1 MKKKVID
8 PTNNIKPPSPPGD
21 ESIVSGNPK
30 LCNNNQ
36 TESNINPQSDEC
48 NTEQIKDVPIAVDL
62 PGSDEKNVKDFENDV
77 EKIAEANPA
86 SSETDDNMPVDE
98 VEEEE
103 VDLSDLEE
111 EPFIEDTPSKEE
123 KIDTSGNDIAV
134 QTIDAAEVVNNK
146 KAVDTVKNETINQDE
161 VDLSDLEE
169 ENAMEDNTSSEETSA
184 NTGTMVEDKQ
194 LTPESEED
202 DEDITDNSEYEDDG
216 LFDIPESECDQ
227 KERELSD
234 ADDICIDD
242 DTQDDGVLKKDIDN
256 TEDDDQF
263 EKTVDLSDFDIPSLV
278 QDDVRR
284 TTEMSEPKISKETKS
299 SDEKD
304 QLDRDL
310 DELDKLLE
318 DLDAEKGKEKPI
330 KEYSEESSEEE
341 YYSDKKSKRHDDIAN
356 KKTENRKKKKLWTIL
371 GGATAVVVAFL
382 ALLLYPAKITA
393 TLTAENCYQYDSL
406 TTSDFSVETRSILGV
421 AHKKANF
428 KVEDGRLTQT
438 NNVVKI
444 SCDGKEADVDVTAVG
459 LKKLDAKYSKE
470 SAYES
475 DPIRTSDIKVVAE
488 FADGTTRDVDDVTF
502 ANNDVQY
509 ITSENVVLHSKTYGD
524 ITCKLPYVAVKSV
537 KIQNHDT
544 FYVNEKP
551 EFDAFTFTYADGTE
565 KVIKTTDT
573 KLGESFGKIPAA
585 EGSMFYTFDYHGRTY
600 EISQSI
606 ATRTIKSASA
616 NVSEGY
622 VDEAPNITS
631 INITFDDGSTKT
643 VDVNDEGLSKAPDTT
658 HKLAAGDNEYEF
670 VYNGAAGS
678 FNIRGNRYPATSI
691 VYKPDQTLYAGE
703 PLTDGAI
710 TITYSNG
717 QTENI
722 NSRNV
727 EFTTNVSSLKEG
739 DNSVQFRYEGQVYTM
754 TVKAEHVYIINTT
767 IAGDFKVGD
776 MVGEADLTITYNTG
790 NSVIANTQAIEFTD
804 RVLESGE
811 NTFIYTFNGQQ
822 GTFTIDM
829 Q

>member
-1 MKKKVID
+1 MNEKKNID
-8 PTNNIKPPSPPGD
+8 PTNNIEPPFPPGD
-21 ESIVSGNPK
+21 ESTISGNPK

-36 TESNINPQSDEC
+36 TESNINPQSNEC
-48 NTEQIKDVPIAVDL
+48 NIEQTKDVPIAVDL

-77 EKIAEANPA
+77 EKIAEVNPA
-86 SSETDDNMPVDE
+86 SSETDDDMPVDE

-111 EPFIEDTPSKEE
+111 ETLIEDTPSKEE
-123 KIDTSGNDIAV
+123 INTSENDTDV
-134 QTIDAAEVVNNK
+134 QTIDETETDDNEKTFDTAKDRAADK
-146 KAVDTVKNETINQDE
+146 DE
-161 VDLSDLEE
+161 IDLSDLEE
-169 ENAMEDNTSSEETSA
+169 ENGMEDETSSEKTSA
-184 NTGTMVEDKQ
+184 NVDTMLEKEQQDSEADK
-194 LTPESEED
+194 
-202 DEDITDNSEYEDDG
+202 DITDNSEYEDDG

-227 KERELSD
+227 EEEGFSD
-234 ADDICIDD
+234 KDDICVGDD
-242 DTQDDGVLKKDIDN
+242 MPNDGLSQ
-256 TEDDDQF
+256 EDVTGIENDPRF
-263 EKTVDLSDFDIPSLV
+263 EKTVDLSDFDIQSLV

-284 TTEMSEPKISKETKS
+284 TTEMSEPKTSKETKG

-318 DLDAEKGKEKPI
+318 DLDAEKSKEKPI
-330 KEYSEESSEEE
+330 KEPSKEEH
-341 YYSDKKSKRHDDIAN
+341 YSDKKSRKHDDIAG
-356 KKTENRKKKKLWTIL
+356 KRTRKKKASKKTFCCIL
-371 GGATAVVVAFL
+371 GGGVAAVVVFL
-382 ALLLYPAKITA
+382 TLLLYPVKITA
-393 TLTAENCYQYDSL
+393 TLTAENCYQYDTL
-406 TTSDFSVETRSILGV
+406 TTSDFSVETRSLLGLS
-421 AHKKANF
+421 HKKANF
-428 KVEDGRLTQT
+428 KVIDGRLTQT
-438 NNVVKI
+438 SNVVKI
-444 SCDGKEADVDVTAVG
+444 SCDSKTAEVNVTAVG

-475 DPIRTSDIKVVAE
+475 DPIKTSDIKVVAE

-600 EISQSI
+600 EISQNI

-622 VDEAPNITS
+622 VDEVPDIES

-643 VDVNDEGLSKAPDTT
+643 VDINDEGLTKTPDTT

-670 VYNGAAGS
+670 VYNGASGS

-691 VYKPDQTLYAGE
+691 VYKSNQTLYAGE
-703 PLTDGAI
+703 PLTDGTI

-722 NSRNV
+722 NSRDV
-727 EFTTNVSSLKEG
+727 EFTTNVSSLREG
-739 DNSVQFRYEGQVYTM
+739 ENDIQFRYEGQVYTM
-754 TVKAEHVYIINTT
+754 TVQAEHVYIINTT
-767 IAGDFKVGD
+767 IAGDFKAGDTVG
-776 MVGEADLTITYNTG
+776 VADLTITYNTG
-790 NSVIANTQAIEFTD
+790 NAVIVNTQAINFTD
-804 RVLESGE
+804 KALESGE

-822 GTFTIDM
+822 GMFIVNA

>member
-1 MKKKVID
+1 MNEKKVNE
-8 PTNNIKPPSPPGD
+8 PTNNIEPLSPPGD
-21 ESIVSGNPK
+21 ENVALGSPELNDSRQIELNTGS
-30 LCNNNQ
+30 L
-36 TESNINPQSDEC
+36 SDEC
-48 NTEQIKDVPIAVDL
+48 NIEQTKDAAVTVDS
-62 PGSDEKNVKDFENDV
+62 PDSDEENARNSDID
-77 EKIAEANPA
+77 EEDKAT
-86 SSETDDNMPVDE
+86 ETDASISMNKSEEDE
-98 VEEEE
+98 I
-103 VDLSDLEE
+103 DLSDLEE
-111 EPFIEDTPSKEE
+111 ETLIEDIPSKEE
-123 KIDTSGNDIAV
+123 SNTSEDDTDV
-134 QTIDAAEVVNNK
+134 QTIDEAETGNNEN
-146 KAVDTVKNETINQDE
+146 AFVTVKNDSNVQEE
-161 VDLSDLEE
+161 ADLSDLEE
-169 ENAMEDNTSSEETSA
+169 KKTETVLKENSDGDS
-184 NTGTMVEDKQ
+184 MVENEQ
-194 LTPESEED
+194 LDDETEEESEDIID
-202 DEDITDNSEYEDDG
+202 DSEYQDDG
-216 LFDIPESECDQ
+216 LFDISEPEYDQ
-227 KERELSD
+227 KEEGLSD
-234 ADDICIDD
+234 KDDICVGDD
-242 DTQDDGVLKKDIDN
+242 MPNDGLSQ
-256 TEDDDQF
+256 EDVDGIENDPRF
-263 EKTVDLSDFDIPSLV
+263 EKTVDLSDFDIQSLV

-284 TTEMSEPKISKETKS
+284 TTEMSEPKTSKETKG

-318 DLDAEKGKEKPI
+318 DLDAEKSKEKPI
-330 KEYSEESSEEE
+330 KEPSKEEH
-341 YYSDKKSKRHDDIAN
+341 YSDKKSRKHDDIAG
-356 KKTENRKKKKLWTIL
+356 KRTRKKKASKKTFCCIL
-371 GGATAVVVAFL
+371 GGGVAAVVVFL
-382 ALLLYPAKITA
+382 TLLLYPVKITA

-406 TTSDFSVETRSILGV
+406 TTSDFSVETRSILGI

-475 DPIRTSDIKVVAE
+475 DPIKTSDIKVVAE

-573 KLGESFGKIPAA
+573 KLGESFGKIPAT

-600 EISQSI
+600 EISQNI

-643 VDVNDEGLSKAPDTT
+643 VDIGDEGLTKVPDIT
-658 HKLAAGDNEYEF
+658 HRLSAGDNEYEF
-670 VYNGAAGS
+670 VYNGASGS

-691 VYKPDQTLYAGE
+691 VYKSNQTLYAGE
-703 PLTDGAI
+703 PLTDGTI

-722 NSRNV
+722 NSRDV
-727 EFTTNVSSLKEG
+727 EFTTNVSSLREG
-739 DNSVQFRYEGQVYTM
+739 ENDIQFRYEGQVYTM
-754 TVKAEHVYIINTT
+754 TVQAEHVYIINTT
-767 IAGDFKVGD
+767 IAGDFKAGDTVG
-776 MVGEADLTITYNTG
+776 VADLTITYNTG
-790 NSVIANTQAIEFTD
+790 NAVIVKTQAINFTD
-804 RVLESGE
+804 KALESGE

-822 GTFTIDM
+822 GMFIVNA

>member
-1 MKKKVID
+1 MNEKKVNE
-8 PTNNIKPPSPPGD
+8 PTNNIEPLSPPGD
-21 ESIVSGNPK
+21 ENVALGSPELNDSRQIELNTGS
-30 LCNNNQ
+30 L
-36 TESNINPQSDEC
+36 SDEC
-48 NTEQIKDVPIAVDL
+48 NIEQTKDAAVTVDS
-62 PGSDEKNVKDFENDV
+62 PDSDEENARNSDID
-77 EKIAEANPA
+77 EEDKAT
-86 SSETDDNMPVDE
+86 ETDASISMNKSEEDE
-98 VEEEE
+98 I
-103 VDLSDLEE
+103 DLSDLEE
-111 EPFIEDTPSKEE
+111 ETLIEDTPSKEE
-123 KIDTSGNDIAV
+123 INTSENDTDV
-134 QTIDAAEVVNNK
+134 QTIDETETDDNEKTFDTAKDRAADK
-146 KAVDTVKNETINQDE
+146 DE
-161 VDLSDLEE
+161 IDLSDLEE
-169 ENAMEDNTSSEETSA
+169 ENGMEDETSSEKTSA
-184 NTGTMVEDKQ
+184 NVDAMLEKEQQDSEADK
-194 LTPESEED
+194 
-202 DEDITDNSEYEDDG
+202 DITDNSEYEDDG

-227 KERELSD
+227 EEEGLSD
-234 ADDICIDD
+234 KDDICVGDD
-242 DTQDDGVLKKDIDN
+242 MPNDGLSQ
-256 TEDDDQF
+256 EDVTGIENDPRF
-263 EKTVDLSDFDIPSLV
+263 EKTVDLSDFDIQSLV

-284 TTEMSEPKISKETKS
+284 TTEMSEPKNSRETKG

-318 DLDAEKGKEKPI
+318 DLDAEKSKEKPI
-330 KEYSEESSEEE
+330 KEPSKEEH
-341 YYSDKKSKRHDDIAN
+341 YSDKKSRKHDDIAG
-356 KKTENRKKKKLWTIL
+356 KRTRKKKASKKTFCCIL
-371 GGATAVVVAFL
+371 GGGVAAVVVFL
-382 ALLLYPAKITA
+382 TLLLYPVKITA
-393 TLTAENCYQYDSL
+393 TLTAENCYQYDTL

-475 DPIRTSDIKVVAE
+475 DPIKTSDIKVVAE
-488 FADGTTRDVDDVTF
+488 FADGTTRDVDDITF

-509 ITSENVVLHSKTYGD
+509 IMSENVVLHSKTYGD

-551 EFDAFTFTYADGTE
+551 EFDAFVFTYADGTE

-600 EISQSI
+600 EISQNI

-643 VDVNDEGLSKAPDTT
+643 VDIGDEGLTKVPDIT
-658 HKLAAGDNEYEF
+658 HRLSAGDNEYEF
-670 VYNGAAGS
+670 VYNGASGS

-691 VYKPDQTLYAGE
+691 VYKPNQTLYAGE
-703 PLTDGAI
+703 PLTDGTI

-722 NSRNV
+722 NSRDV
-727 EFTTNVSSLKEG
+727 EFTTNVSSLREG
-739 DNSVQFRYEGQVYTM
+739 ENDIQFRYEGQVYTM
-754 TVKAEHVYIINTT
+754 TVQAEHVYIINTT
-767 IAGDFKVGD
+767 IAGDFKAGDTVG
-776 MVGEADLTITYNTG
+776 VADLTITYNTG
-790 NSVIANTQAIEFTD
+790 NSVIVNTQAIEFTD
-804 RVLESGE
+804 KILESGE
-811 NTFIYTFNGQQ
+811 NTFIYAFNGQQ
-822 GTFTIDM
+822 GTFIVNA

>member
-1 MKKKVID
+1 MNEKKNID
-8 PTNNIKPPSPPGD
+8 PTNNIEPPFPPGD
-21 ESIVSGNPK
+21 ESAISGNPK

-36 TESNINPQSDEC
+36 TESNINPQSNEC
-48 NTEQIKDVPIAVDL
+48 NIEQTKDVPIAVDL

-86 SSETDDNMPVDE
+86 SSETDDDMPVDE

-111 EPFIEDTPSKEE
+111 ETLIEDTPSKEE
-123 KIDTSGNDIAV
+123 INTSENDTDV
-134 QTIDAAEVVNNK
+134 QTIDETETDDNEKTFDTAKDRAADK
-146 KAVDTVKNETINQDE
+146 DE
-161 VDLSDLEE
+161 IDLSDLEE
-169 ENAMEDNTSSEETSA
+169 ENGMEDETSSEKTSA
-184 NTGTMVEDKQ
+184 NVDAMLEKEQQDSEADK
-194 LTPESEED
+194 
-202 DEDITDNSEYEDDG
+202 DITDNSEYEDDG

-227 KERELSD
+227 EEEGFSD
-234 ADDICIDD
+234 KDDICVGDD
-242 DTQDDGVLKKDIDN
+242 MPNDGLSQ
-256 TEDDDQF
+256 EDVTGIENDPRF
-263 EKTVDLSDFDIPSLV
+263 EKTVDLSDFDIQSLV

-318 DLDAEKGKEKPI
+318 DLDAEKSKEKPI
-330 KEYSEESSEEE
+330 KEPSKEEH
-341 YYSDKKSKRHDDIAN
+341 YSDKKSRKHDDIAG
-356 KKTENRKKKKLWTIL
+356 KRTRKKKASKKTFCCIL
-371 GGATAVVVAFL
+371 GGGVAAVVVFL
-382 ALLLYPAKITA
+382 TLLLYPVKITA
-393 TLTAENCYQYDSL
+393 TLTAENCYQYDTL
-406 TTSDFSVETRSILGV
+406 TTSDFSVETRSLLGLS
-421 AHKKANF
+421 HKKANF
-428 KVEDGRLTQT
+428 KVIDGRLTQT
-438 NNVVKI
+438 SNVVKI
-444 SCDGKEADVDVTAVG
+444 SCDSKTAEVNVTAVG

-475 DPIRTSDIKVVAE
+475 DPIKTSDIKVVAE

-509 ITSENVVLHSKTYGD
+509 ITSENVVLHSETYGD

-551 EFDAFTFTYADGTE
+551 EFDAFVFTYADGTE
-565 KVIKTTDT
+565 KIIKTTDT

-622 VDEAPNITS
+622 VDEVPDIES

-643 VDVNDEGLSKAPDTT
+643 VDINDEGLTKTPDTT

-670 VYNGAAGS
+670 VYNGASGS

-691 VYKPDQTLYAGE
+691 VYKSNQTLYAGE
-703 PLTDGAI
+703 PLTDGTI

-722 NSRNV
+722 NSRDV
-727 EFTTNVSSLKEG
+727 EFTTNVSSLREG

-767 IAGDFKVGD
+767 ISGDFKAGD

-790 NSVIANTQAIEFTD
+790 NSVIVNTQAIEFTD
-804 RVLESGE
+804 KILESGE
-811 NTFIYTFNGQQ
+811 NTFIYAFNGQQ
-822 GTFTIDM
+822 GTFIVNA

>member
-1 MKKKVID
+1 MNKKKFID
-8 PTNNIKPPSPPGD
+8 PTNNIEPPSPPGD
-21 ESIVSGNPK
+21 ENVALGNSK
-30 LCNNNQ
+30 LSDSSQ
-36 TESNINPQSDEC
+36 TESNIGAQSDEC
-48 NTEQIKDVPIAVDL
+48 NIEQTKDISIAVDL
-62 PGSDEKNVKDFENDV
+62 PGSDEENVGCSDIDEEDK
-77 EKIAEANPA
+77 AT
-86 SSETDDNMPVDE
+86 ETDDGMSVNE
-98 VEEEE
+98 SEEDD

-111 EPFIEDTPSKEE
+111 ESFIEDAPSKEE
-123 KIDTSGNDIAV
+123 KIDVSENDANV
-134 QTIDAAEVVNNK
+134 QAIDETETDDNEKTFDTAKDRAA
-146 KAVDTVKNETINQDE
+146 DE
-161 VDLSDLEE
+161 GEIDLSDLEE
-169 ENAMEDNTSSEETSA
+169 ENGIEDETSSEKISA
-184 NTGTMVEDKQ
+184 NVDATLEKEQQDSETDED
-194 LTPESEED
+194 T

-216 LFDIPESECDQ
+216 LFDIPEPEYDQ
-227 KERELSD
+227 EEEGLSD
-234 ADDICIDD
+234 KDDICVGDD
-242 DTQDDGVLKKDIDN
+242 MPNDGLSQ
-256 TEDDDQF
+256 EDVTGIENDPRF
-263 EKTVDLSDFDIPSLV
+263 EKTVDLSDFDIQSLV

-284 TTEMSEPKISKETKS
+284 TTEMSEPKTSKETKG

-310 DELDKLLE
+310 DELDKLLD
-318 DLDAEKGKEKPI
+318 DLDAEKSKEKPI
-330 KEYSEESSEEE
+330 KEPSKEEH
-341 YYSDKKSKRHDDIAN
+341 YSDKKSRKHDDIAD
-356 KKTENRKKKKLWTIL
+356 KKTENRKKKKLWTIF
-371 GGATAVVVAFL
+371 GGAIAVVVAFL

-393 TLTAENCYQYDSL
+393 TLTAENCYQYDTL

-444 SCDGKEADVDVTAVG
+444 SCDGKEANVDVTAVG

-509 ITSENVVLHSKTYGD
+509 IMSDNIVLHSETYGD

-622 VDEAPNITS
+622 VDEVPNITS
-631 INITFDDGSTKT
+631 INVTFDDGSTKT
-643 VDVNDEGLSKAPDTT
+643 VDVNNEGLSKAPDTT

-691 VYKPDQTLYAGE
+691 VYKANQTLYAGE
-703 PLTDGAI
+703 PLTDGTI

-722 NSRNV
+722 DSRNV
-727 EFTTNVSSLKEG
+727 EFTTNISSLREG

-790 NSVIANTQAIEFTD
+790 NAVIVNTQAIDFTD
-804 RVLESGE
+804 KALESGE

-822 GTFTIDM
+822 GTFIVNA

>member
-1 MKKKVID
+1 MNEKKNID
-8 PTNNIKPPSPPGD
+8 PTNNIEPPFPPGD
-21 ESIVSGNPK
+21 ESIISGNPK

-48 NTEQIKDVPIAVDL
+48 NIEQTKDVPIAVNL
-62 PGSDEKNVKDFENDV
+62 PGSDKKNVKDFENDV
-77 EKIAEANPA
+77 EKIAETNPA
-86 SSETDDNMPVDE
+86 SSETDDDMSVDE

-111 EPFIEDTPSKEE
+111 ETLIKDTPSKEE
-123 KIDTSGNDIAV
+123 INTSENDTDV
-134 QTIDAAEVVNNK
+134 QTIDETGTDDNEKTFDTTKDRAADK
-146 KAVDTVKNETINQDE
+146 DE
-161 VDLSDLEE
+161 IDLSDLEE
-169 ENAMEDNTSSEETSA
+169 ENGMEDETSSEKTSA

-194 LTPESEED
+194 LTPESKED

-227 KERELSD
+227 KERESSD

-256 TEDDDQF
+256 TEDGDQF

-330 KEYSEESSEEE
+330 KESPEEE
-341 YYSDKKSKRHDDIAN
+341 YYSDKKSKRHDDVAN

-393 TLTAENCYQYDSL
+393 TLTAENCYQYDTL

-444 SCDGKEADVDVTAVG
+444 SCDGKEADIDVTAVG

-475 DPIRTSDIKVVAE
+475 DPIKTSDIKVVAE

-551 EFDAFTFTYADGTE
+551 EIDAFTFTYADGTE

-600 EISQSI
+600 EISQNI

-703 PLTDGAI
+703 PLTDGTI

>member
-1 MKKKVID
+1 MNEKKVNE
-8 PTNNIKPPSPPGD
+8 PTNNIEPLSPPGD
-21 ESIVSGNPK
+21 ENVASGNPE
-30 LCNNNQ
+30 LNDSRQIELN
-36 TESNINPQSDEC
+36 TGSLSDEC
-48 NTEQIKDVPIAVDL
+48 NIEQTKDAAVTVDS
-62 PGSDEKNVKDFENDV
+62 PDSDEENARNSDID
-77 EKIAEANPA
+77 EEDKAT
-86 SSETDDNMPVDE
+86 ETDASISMNKSEEDE
-98 VEEEE
+98 I
-103 VDLSDLEE
+103 DLSDLEE
-111 EPFIEDTPSKEE
+111 ETLIEDIPSKEE
-123 KIDTSGNDIAV
+123 SNTSEDDTDV
-134 QTIDAAEVVNNK
+134 QTIDEAETGNNEN
-146 KAVDTVKNETINQDE
+146 AFVTVKNDSNVQEE
-161 VDLSDLEE
+161 ADLSDLEE
-169 ENAMEDNTSSEETSA
+169 EKTETVLKENSD
-184 NTGTMVEDKQ
+184 GDSMVENEQ
-194 LTPESEED
+194 LDDETEEESEDIID
-202 DEDITDNSEYEDDG
+202 DSKYQDDG
-216 LFDIPESECDQ
+216 LFDISEPEYDQ
-227 KERELSD
+227 EEEGFSD
-234 ADDICIDD
+234 KDDICVGDD
-242 DTQDDGVLKKDIDN
+242 MPNDGLSQ
-256 TEDDDQF
+256 EDVTGIENDPRF
-263 EKTVDLSDFDIPSLV
+263 EKTVDLSDFDIQSLV

-284 TTEMSEPKISKETKS
+284 TTEMSEPKTSKETKG

-318 DLDAEKGKEKPI
+318 DLDAEKSKEKPI
-330 KEYSEESSEEE
+330 KEPSKEEH
-341 YYSDKKSKRHDDIAN
+341 YSDKKSRKHDDIAG
-356 KKTENRKKKKLWTIL
+356 KRTRKKKASKKTFCCIL
-371 GGATAVVVAFL
+371 GGGVAAVVVFL
-382 ALLLYPAKITA
+382 TLLLYPAKITA
-393 TLTAENCYQYDSL
+393 TLTAENCYQYDTL

-421 AHKKANF
+421 AHKKASF
-428 KVEDGRLTQT
+428 KVEDGKLTQT

-444 SCDGKEADVDVTAVG
+444 GCDGKETYIDVTAVG

-509 ITSENVVLHSKTYGD
+509 ITSENVVLHSETYGD

-551 EFDAFTFTYADGTE
+551 EFDAFVFTYADGTE
-565 KVIKTTDT
+565 KIIKTTDT

-600 EISQSI
+600 EISQNI

-622 VDEAPNITS
+622 VDEVPDIES

-643 VDVNDEGLSKAPDTT
+643 VDINDEGLTKTPDTT

-670 VYNGAAGS
+670 VYNGASGS

-691 VYKPDQTLYAGE
+691 VYKSNQTLYAGE
-703 PLTDGAI
+703 PLTDGTI

-722 NSRNV
+722 NSRDV

-739 DNSVQFRYEGQVYTM
+739 ENDIQFRYEGQVYTM
-754 TVKAEHVYIINTT
+754 TVQAEHVYIINTT
-767 IAGDFKVGD
+767 IAGDFKAGDTVG
-776 MVGEADLTITYNTG
+776 VADLTITYNTG
-790 NSVIANTQAIEFTD
+790 NSVIVNTQAIEFTD
-804 RVLESGE
+804 KILESGE
-811 NTFIYTFNGQQ
+811 NTFIYAFNGQQ
-822 GTFTIDM
+822 GTFIVNA

>member
-1 MKKKVID
+1 MDEKKVNET
-8 PTNNIKPPSPPGD
+8 TNNIEPSSPPGD
-21 ESIVSGNPK
+21 ESVASDNPK
-30 LCNNNQ
+30 LSDSNQ
-36 TESNINPQSDEC
+36 AESNIDPQSDEC
-48 NTEQIKDVPIAVDL
+48 NIEQTKDVPIAVDL
-62 PGSDEKNVKDFENDV
+62 PGSDKKNVKDFENDV

-86 SSETDDNMPVDE
+86 SLETDDDMPVDE

-111 EPFIEDTPSKEE
+111 ETLIEDTPSKEE
-123 KIDTSGNDIAV
+123 INTSENDTDV
-134 QTIDAAEVVNNK
+134 QTIDETETDDNEKTFDTAKDRAAEK
-146 KAVDTVKNETINQDE
+146 DE
-161 VDLSDLEE
+161 IDLSDLEE
-169 ENAMEDNTSSEETSA
+169 ENGLEDETSSEKTSA
-184 NTGTMVEDKQ
+184 NVDATLEKEQQD
-194 LTPESEED
+194 SEA

-216 LFDIPESECDQ
+216 LFNIPEPEYDQ
-227 KERELSD
+227 EEEGLSD
-234 ADDICIDD
+234 KDDICVGDD
-242 DTQDDGVLKKDIDN
+242 MPNDGLSQ
-256 TEDDDQF
+256 EDVTGIENDPRF
-263 EKTVDLSDFDIPSLV
+263 EKTVDLSDFDIQSLV

-284 TTEMSEPKISKETKS
+284 TTEMSEPKTSRETKG

-330 KEYSEESSEEE
+330 KESSEEE
-341 YYSDKKSKRHDDIAN
+341 YYSDKKSKRHDDVAN

-600 EISQSI
+600 EISQNI

>member
-1 MKKKVID
+1 M
-8 PTNNIKPPSPPGD
+8 
-21 ESIVSGNPK
+21 
-30 LCNNNQ
+30 
-36 TESNINPQSDEC
+36 
-48 NTEQIKDVPIAVDL
+48 
-62 PGSDEKNVKDFENDV
+62 
-77 EKIAEANPA
+77 
-86 SSETDDNMPVDE
+86 
-98 VEEEE
+98 
-103 VDLSDLEE
+103 
-111 EPFIEDTPSKEE
+111 
-123 KIDTSGNDIAV
+123 
-134 QTIDAAEVVNNK
+134 
-146 KAVDTVKNETINQDE
+146 
-161 VDLSDLEE
+161 
-169 ENAMEDNTSSEETSA
+169 
-184 NTGTMVEDKQ
+184 
-194 LTPESEED
+194 
-202 DEDITDNSEYEDDG
+202 
-216 LFDIPESECDQ
+216 
-227 KERELSD
+227 
-234 ADDICIDD
+234 
-242 DTQDDGVLKKDIDN
+242 
-256 TEDDDQF
+256 
-263 EKTVDLSDFDIPSLV
+263 
-278 QDDVRR
+278 
-284 TTEMSEPKISKETKS
+284 
-299 SDEKD
+299 
-304 QLDRDL
+304 
-310 DELDKLLE
+310 
-318 DLDAEKGKEKPI
+318 
-330 KEYSEESSEEE
+330 
-341 YYSDKKSKRHDDIAN
+341 
-356 KKTENRKKKKLWTIL
+356 

-444 SCDGKEADVDVTAVG
+444 SCDGKEADADVTAVG

-573 KLGESFGKIPAA
+573 KLGKSFGKIPAA

-600 EISQSI
+600 EISQNI

>member
-1 MKKKVID
+1 MNEKKNID
-8 PTNNIKPPSPPGD
+8 PTNNIEPPFPPGD
-21 ESIVSGNPK
+21 ESTISGNPK

-36 TESNINPQSDEC
+36 TESNINPQSNEC
-48 NTEQIKDVPIAVDL
+48 NIEQTKDVPIAVDL

-86 SSETDDNMPVDE
+86 SSETDDDMPVDE

-111 EPFIEDTPSKEE
+111 ETLIEDTPSKEE
-123 KIDTSGNDIAV
+123 INTSENDTDV
-134 QTIDAAEVVNNK
+134 QTIDETETDDNEKTFDTAKDRAADK
-146 KAVDTVKNETINQDE
+146 DE
-161 VDLSDLEE
+161 IDLSDLEE
-169 ENAMEDNTSSEETSA
+169 ENGMEDETSSEKTSA
-184 NTGTMVEDKQ
+184 NVDAMLEKEQQDSEADK
-194 LTPESEED
+194 
-202 DEDITDNSEYEDDG
+202 DITDNSEYEDDG

-227 KERELSD
+227 EEEGFSD
-234 ADDICIDD
+234 KDDICVGDD
-242 DTQDDGVLKKDIDN
+242 MPNDGLSQ
-256 TEDDDQF
+256 EDVTGIENDPRF
-263 EKTVDLSDFDIPSLV
+263 EKTVDLSDFDIQSLV

-330 KEYSEESSEEE
+330 KESSEEE
-341 YYSDKKSKRHDDIAN
+341 YYSDKKSKRHDDVAN

-406 TTSDFSVETRSILGV
+406 TTSDFSVETRSILGI

-475 DPIRTSDIKVVAE
+475 DPIKTSDIKVVAE

-600 EISQSI
+600 EISQNI

-616 NVSEGY
+616 DVSEGY
-622 VDEAPNITS
+622 VDEVPNITS

-658 HKLAAGDNEYEF
+658 HRLAAGDNEYEF

-703 PLTDGAI
+703 PLTDGTI

-722 NSRNV
+722 NSRDV
-727 EFTTNVSSLKEG
+727 EFTTNVSSLREG
-739 DNSVQFRYEGQVYTM
+739 ENDIQFRYEGQVYTM
-754 TVKAEHVYIINTT
+754 TVQAEHVYIINTT
-767 IAGDFKVGD
+767 IAGDFKAGDTVG
-776 MVGEADLTITYNTG
+776 VADLTITYNTG
-790 NSVIANTQAIEFTD
+790 NAVIVNTQAINFTD
-804 RVLESGE
+804 KALESGE

-822 GTFTIDM
+822 GMFIVNA

>member
-1 MKKKVID
+1 MNEKKNID
-8 PTNNIKPPSPPGD
+8 PTNNIEPPFPPGD
-21 ESIVSGNPK
+21 ESTISGNPK

-36 TESNINPQSDEC
+36 TESNINPQSNEC
-48 NTEQIKDVPIAVDL
+48 NIEQTKNVPIAVDL

-86 SSETDDNMPVDE
+86 SSETDDDMPVDE

-111 EPFIEDTPSKEE
+111 ETLIEDKPSKEE
-123 KIDTSGNDIAV
+123 INTSENDTDV
-134 QTIDAAEVVNNK
+134 QTIDETETDDNEKTFDTAKDRAADK
-146 KAVDTVKNETINQDE
+146 DE
-161 VDLSDLEE
+161 IDLSDLEE
-169 ENAMEDNTSSEETSA
+169 ENGMEDETSSEKTSA
-184 NTGTMVEDKQ
+184 NVDATLEKEQQD
-194 LTPESEED
+194 SEA

-216 LFDIPESECDQ
+216 LFNIPEPEYDQ
-227 KERELSD
+227 EEEGLSD
-234 ADDICIDD
+234 KDDICVGDD
-242 DTQDDGVLKKDIDN
+242 MPNDGLSQ
-256 TEDDDQF
+256 EDVTGIENDPRF
-263 EKTVDLSDFDIPSLV
+263 EKTIDLSDFDIQSLV

-284 TTEMSEPKISKETKS
+284 TTEMSEPKTSRETKG

-330 KEYSEESSEEE
+330 KESSEEE
-341 YYSDKKSKRHDDIAN
+341 YYSDKKSKRHDDVAN

-406 TTSDFSVETRSILGV
+406 TTSDFSVETRSILGI

-470 SAYES
+470 SVYES
-475 DPIRTSDIKVVAE
+475 DPIKTSDIKVVAE

-600 EISQSI
+600 EISQNI

-703 PLTDGAI
+703 PLTDGTI

-822 GTFTIDM
+822 GTFIVNA

>member
-1 MKKKVID
+1 MNEKKVNE
-8 PTNNIKPPSPPGD
+8 PTNNIEPLSPPGD
-21 ESIVSGNPK
+21 ENVALGSPELNDSRQIELNTGS
-30 LCNNNQ
+30 L
-36 TESNINPQSDEC
+36 SDEC
-48 NTEQIKDVPIAVDL
+48 NIEQTKDAAVTVDS
-62 PGSDEKNVKDFENDV
+62 PDSDEENARNSDID
-77 EKIAEANPA
+77 EEDKAT
-86 SSETDDNMPVDE
+86 ETDASISMNKSEEDE
-98 VEEEE
+98 I
-103 VDLSDLEE
+103 DLSDLEE
-111 EPFIEDTPSKEE
+111 ETLIEDIPSKEE
-123 KIDTSGNDIAV
+123 SNTSEDDTDV
-134 QTIDAAEVVNNK
+134 QTIDEAETGNNEN
-146 KAVDTVKNETINQDE
+146 AFVTVKNDSNVQEE
-161 VDLSDLEE
+161 ADLSDLEE
-169 ENAMEDNTSSEETSA
+169 KKTETVLKENSDGDS
-184 NTGTMVEDKQ
+184 MVENEQ
-194 LTPESEED
+194 LDDETEEESEDIID
-202 DEDITDNSEYEDDG
+202 DSEYQDDG
-216 LFDIPESECDQ
+216 LFDISEPEYDQ
-227 KERELSD
+227 KEEGLSD
-234 ADDICIDD
+234 KDDICVGDD
-242 DTQDDGVLKKDIDN
+242 MPNDGLSQ
-256 TEDDDQF
+256 EDVDGIENDPRF
-263 EKTVDLSDFDIPSLV
+263 EKTVDLSDFDIQSLV

-284 TTEMSEPKISKETKS
+284 TTEMSEPKTSKETKG

-318 DLDAEKGKEKPI
+318 DLDAEKSKEKPI
-330 KEYSEESSEEE
+330 KEPSKEEH
-341 YYSDKKSKRHDDIAN
+341 YSDKKSRKHDDIAG
-356 KKTENRKKKKLWTIL
+356 KRTRKKKASKKTFCCIL
-371 GGATAVVVAFL
+371 GGGVAAVVVFL
-382 ALLLYPAKITA
+382 TLLLYPVKITA

-406 TTSDFSVETRSILGV
+406 TTSDFSVETRSILGI

-475 DPIRTSDIKVVAE
+475 DPIKTSDIKVVAE

-600 EISQSI
+600 EISQNI

-643 VDVNDEGLSKAPDTT
+643 VDIGDEGLTKVPDIT
-658 HKLAAGDNEYEF
+658 HRLSAGDNEYEF
-670 VYNGAAGS
+670 VYNGASGS

-691 VYKPDQTLYAGE
+691 VYKSNQTLYAGE
-703 PLTDGAI
+703 PLTDGTI

-722 NSRNV
+722 NSRDV
-727 EFTTNVSSLKEG
+727 DFTTNVSSLREG
-739 DNSVQFRYEGQVYTM
+739 ENDIQFRYEGQVYTM
-754 TVKAEHVYIINTT
+754 TVQAEHVYIINTT
-767 IAGDFKVGD
+767 IAGDFKAGDTVG
-776 MVGEADLTITYNTG
+776 VADLTITYNTG
-790 NSVIANTQAIEFTD
+790 NAVIVNTQAINFTD
-804 RVLESGE
+804 KALESGE

-822 GTFTIDM
+822 GMFIVNA

>member
-1 MKKKVID
+1 MDEKKVNET
-8 PTNNIKPPSPPGD
+8 TNNIEPSSPPGD
-21 ESIVSGNPK
+21 ESVASDNPK
-30 LCNNNQ
+30 LSDSNQ
-36 TESNINPQSDEC
+36 AESNIDPQSNEC
-48 NTEQIKDVPIAVDL
+48 NIEQTKDVPIAVDL

-86 SSETDDNMPVDE
+86 SSETDDDMPVDE

-146 KAVDTVKNETINQDE
+146 KVVDTVKNETLNQDE

-184 NTGTMVEDKQ
+184 NVDAMLEKEQQDSEADK
-194 LTPESEED
+194 
-202 DEDITDNSEYEDDG
+202 DITDNSEYEDDG

-227 KERELSD
+227 EEEGFSD
-234 ADDICIDD
+234 KDDICVGDD
-242 DTQDDGVLKKDIDN
+242 MPNDGLSQ
-256 TEDDDQF
+256 EDVTGIENDPRF
-263 EKTVDLSDFDIPSLV
+263 EKTVDLSDFDIQSLV

-284 TTEMSEPKISKETKS
+284 TTEMSELKISKETKS

-330 KEYSEESSEEE
+330 KESSEEE
-341 YYSDKKSKRHDDIAN
+341 YYSDKKSKRHDDVAN

-406 TTSDFSVETRSILGV
+406 TTSDFSVETRSILGI

-475 DPIRTSDIKVVAE
+475 DPIKTSDIKVVAE

-600 EISQSI
+600 EISQNI

-643 VDVNDEGLSKAPDTT
+643 VDVNDEGLSKTPDTT

-703 PLTDGAI
+703 PLTDGTI

-727 EFTTNVSSLKEG
+727 EFTTNVSSLREG

-790 NSVIANTQAIEFTD
+790 NSVIANTQAINFTD
-804 RVLESGE
+804 KALESGE

-822 GTFTIDM
+822 GMFIVNA

>member
-1 MKKKVID
+1 MNEKKNID
-8 PTNNIKPPSPPGD
+8 PTNNIEPPFPPGD
-21 ESIVSGNPK
+21 ESTISGNPK

-48 NTEQIKDVPIAVDL
+48 NIEQTKDVPIAVDL

-86 SSETDDNMPVDE
+86 SSETDDDMPVDE

-123 KIDTSGNDIAV
+123 KIDTSENDIAV
-134 QTIDAAEVVNNK
+134 QTIDAAEAVNNK
-146 KAVDTVKNETINQDE
+146 VVDTVKNETLNQDE

-184 NTGTMVEDKQ
+184 NTGTMVKDKQ
-194 LTPESEED
+194 LTPESKED

-227 KERELSD
+227 KERESSD

-256 TEDDDQF
+256 TEDGDQF

-330 KEYSEESSEEE
+330 KESSEEE
-341 YYSDKKSKRHDDIAN
+341 YYSDKKSKRHDDVAN

-406 TTSDFSVETRSILGV
+406 TTSDFSVETRSILGI

-475 DPIRTSDIKVVAE
+475 DPIKTSDIKVVAE

-600 EISQSI
+600 EISQNI

-643 VDVNDEGLSKAPDTT
+643 VDVNDEGLSKTPDTT

-703 PLTDGAI
+703 PLTDGTI

-811 NTFIYTFNGQQ
+811 NTFIYTFNEQQ

>member
-1 MKKKVID
+1 MNEKKNID
-8 PTNNIKPPSPPGD
+8 PTNNIEPPFPPGD
-21 ESIVSGNPK
+21 ESTISGNPK

-36 TESNINPQSDEC
+36 TESNINPQSNEC
-48 NTEQIKDVPIAVDL
+48 NIEQTKDVPIAVDL

-86 SSETDDNMPVDE
+86 SSETDDDMPVDE

-111 EPFIEDTPSKEE
+111 ETLIEDTPSKEE
-123 KIDTSGNDIAV
+123 INTSENDTDV
-134 QTIDAAEVVNNK
+134 QTIDETETDDNEK
-146 KAVDTVKNETINQDE
+146 TFDTVKDRAADKDE
-161 VDLSDLEE
+161 IDLSDLEE
-169 ENAMEDNTSSEETSA
+169 ENGMEDETSSEKTSA
-184 NTGTMVEDKQ
+184 NVDAMLEKEQQDSEADK
-194 LTPESEED
+194 
-202 DEDITDNSEYEDDG
+202 DITDNSEYEDDG

-227 KERELSD
+227 EEEGFSD
-234 ADDICIDD
+234 KDDICVGDD
-242 DTQDDGVLKKDIDN
+242 MPNDGLSQ
-256 TEDDDQF
+256 EDVTGIENDPRF
-263 EKTVDLSDFDIPSLV
+263 EKTVDLSDFDIQSLV

-330 KEYSEESSEEE
+330 KESSEEE
-341 YYSDKKSKRHDDIAN
+341 YYSDKKSKRHDDVAN

-406 TTSDFSVETRSILGV
+406 TTSDFSVETRSILGI

-475 DPIRTSDIKVVAE
+475 DPIKTSDIKVVAE

-509 ITSENVVLHSKTYGD
+509 ITSENVVLHSETYGN

-622 VDEAPNITS
+622 VDEVPDIES

-643 VDVNDEGLSKAPDTT
+643 VDINDEGLTKTPDTT

-670 VYNGAAGS
+670 VYNGASGS

-703 PLTDGAI
+703 PLTDGTI

-722 NSRNV
+722 NSRDV
-727 EFTTNVSSLKEG
+727 EFTTNVSSLREG
-739 DNSVQFRYEGQVYTM
+739 ENDIQFLYEGQVYTM
-754 TVKAEHVYIINTT
+754 TVQAEHVYIINTT
-767 IAGDFKVGD
+767 IAGDFKAGDTVG
-776 MVGEADLTITYNTG
+776 VADLTITYNTG
-790 NSVIANTQAIEFTD
+790 NSVIVNTQAIEFTD
-804 RVLESGE
+804 KILESGE
-811 NTFIYTFNGQQ
+811 NTFIYSFNGQQ
-822 GTFTIDM
+822 GTFIVNA

>member
-1 MKKKVID
+1 MNEKKNID
-8 PTNNIKPPSPPGD
+8 HTNNIEPSSPPGD
-21 ESIVSGNPK
+21 ESVASDNPK
-30 LCNNNQ
+30 LSDSNQ
-36 TESNINPQSDEC
+36 AESNIDPQSDEC
-48 NTEQIKDVPIAVDL
+48 NIEQTKDVPIAVDL

-86 SSETDDNMPVDE
+86 SSETDNDRPV
-98 VEEEE
+98 
-103 VDLSDLEE
+103 
-111 EPFIEDTPSKEE
+111 
-123 KIDTSGNDIAV
+123 
-134 QTIDAAEVVNNK
+134 
-146 KAVDTVKNETINQDE
+146 TVKNETLNQDE

-184 NTGTMVEDKQ
+184 NTGTMVE
-194 LTPESEED
+194 EED

-216 LFDIPESECDQ
+216 LFDIPESGCDQ
-227 KERELSD
+227 KEKESSD

-242 DTQDDGVLKKDIDN
+242 DTQDDSVLKKDIDN
-256 TEDDDQF
+256 TEDGDQF

-284 TTEMSEPKISKETKS
+284 TTEMSEPEISKETKS

-330 KEYSEESSEEE
+330 KESSEEE
-341 YYSDKKSKRHDDIAN
+341 YYSDKKSKRHDDVAN

-382 ALLLYPAKITA
+382 TLLLYPAKITA

-475 DPIRTSDIKVVAE
+475 DPIKTSDIKVVAE

-524 ITCKLPYVAVKSV
+524 IICKLPYVAVKSV

-585 EGSMFYTFDYHGRTY
+585 EGSMYYTFDYHGRTY

-622 VDEAPNITS
+622 VDEVPNITS

-703 PLTDGAI
+703 PLTDGTI

-822 GTFTIDM
+822 GTFTILT
-829 Q
+829 

>member
-1 MKKKVID
+1 MDEKKVNET
-8 PTNNIKPPSPPGD
+8 TNNIEPSSPPGD
-21 ESIVSGNPK
+21 ESVASDNPK
-30 LCNNNQ
+30 LSDSNQ
-36 TESNINPQSDEC
+36 AESNIDPQSDEC
-48 NTEQIKDVPIAVDL
+48 NIEQTKDAAVTVDS
-62 PGSDEKNVKDFENDV
+62 PDSDEENARNSDID
-77 EKIAEANPA
+77 EEDKAT
-86 SSETDDNMPVDE
+86 ETDDSISMNKSEEDE
-98 VEEEE
+98 I
-103 VDLSDLEE
+103 DLSDLEE
-111 EPFIEDTPSKEE
+111 ETLIKDTPSKEE
-123 KIDTSGNDIAV
+123 INTSENDTDV
-134 QTIDAAEVVNNK
+134 QTIDETGTDDNEKTFDTAKDRAADK
-146 KAVDTVKNETINQDE
+146 DE
-161 VDLSDLEE
+161 IDLSDLEE
-169 ENAMEDNTSSEETSA
+169 ENGMEDETSSEKTSA
-184 NTGTMVEDKQ
+184 NVDAMLEKEQQDSEADK
-194 LTPESEED
+194 
-202 DEDITDNSEYEDDG
+202 DITDNSEYEDDG
-216 LFDIPESECDQ
+216 LFDIPEPEYDQ
-227 KERELSD
+227 EEEGFSD
-234 ADDICIDD
+234 KDDICVGDD
-242 DTQDDGVLKKDIDN
+242 MPNDGLSQ
-256 TEDDDQF
+256 EDVTGIENDPRF
-263 EKTVDLSDFDIPSLV
+263 EKTVDLSDFDIQSLV

-330 KEYSEESSEEE
+330 KESSEEE
-341 YYSDKKSKRHDDIAN
+341 YYSDKKSKRHDDVAN

-406 TTSDFSVETRSILGV
+406 TTSDFSVETRSILGI

-475 DPIRTSDIKVVAE
+475 DPIKTSDIKVVAE

-600 EISQSI
+600 EISQNI

-643 VDVNDEGLSKAPDTT
+643 VDVNDEGLSKTPDTT

-703 PLTDGAI
+703 PLTDGTI

>member
-1 MKKKVID
+1 MDEKKVNET
-8 PTNNIKPPSPPGD
+8 TNNIEPSSPPGD
-21 ESIVSGNPK
+21 ESVASDNPK
-30 LCNNNQ
+30 LSDSNQ
-36 TESNINPQSDEC
+36 AESNIDPQSDEC
-48 NTEQIKDVPIAVDL
+48 NIEQTKDVPIAVDL
-62 PGSDEKNVKDFENDV
+62 PGSDKKNVKDFENDV

-86 SSETDDNMPVDE
+86 SLETDDDMPVDE

-111 EPFIEDTPSKEE
+111 ETLMEDTPSKEE
-123 KIDTSGNDIAV
+123 INTSENDTDV
-134 QTIDAAEVVNNK
+134 QTIDETETDDNEKTFDTAKDRAADK
-146 KAVDTVKNETINQDE
+146 DE
-161 VDLSDLEE
+161 IDLSDLEE
-169 ENAMEDNTSSEETSA
+169 ENGMEDETSSEKTSA
-184 NTGTMVEDKQ
+184 NVDATLEKEQQD
-194 LTPESEED
+194 SEA

-216 LFDIPESECDQ
+216 LFNIPEPEYDQ
-227 KERELSD
+227 EEEGLSD
-234 ADDICIDD
+234 KDDICVGDD
-242 DTQDDGVLKKDIDN
+242 MPNDGLSQ
-256 TEDDDQF
+256 EDVTGIENDPHF
-263 EKTVDLSDFDIPSLV
+263 EKTVDLSDFDIQSLV

-284 TTEMSEPKISKETKS
+284 TTEMSEPKTSRETKG

-330 KEYSEESSEEE
+330 KESSEEE

-475 DPIRTSDIKVVAE
+475 DPIKTSDIKVVAE

-600 EISQSI
+600 EISQNI

-643 VDVNDEGLSKAPDTT
+643 VDVNDEGLSKTPDTT

-703 PLTDGAI
+703 PLTDGTI

>member
-1 MKKKVID
+1 MNEKKNID
-8 PTNNIKPPSPPGD
+8 PTNNIEPPFPPGD
-21 ESIVSGNPK
+21 ESTISGNPK
-30 LCNNNQ
+30 LCNSNQ
-36 TESNINPQSDEC
+36 AESNIDPQSDEC
-48 NTEQIKDVPIAVDL
+48 NIEQTKDAAVTVDS
-62 PGSDEKNVKDFENDV
+62 PDSDEENARNSDID
-77 EKIAEANPA
+77 EEDKAT
-86 SSETDDNMPVDE
+86 ETDDSISMNKSEEDE
-98 VEEEE
+98 I
-103 VDLSDLEE
+103 DLSDLEE
-111 EPFIEDTPSKEE
+111 ETLIKDTPSKEE
-123 KIDTSGNDIAV
+123 INTSENDTDV
-134 QTIDAAEVVNNK
+134 QTIDETGTDDNEKTFDTAKDRAADK
-146 KAVDTVKNETINQDE
+146 DE
-161 VDLSDLEE
+161 IDLSDLEE

-184 NTGTMVEDKQ
+184 NTGTMVKDKQ
-194 LTPESEED
+194 LTPESKED

-216 LFDIPESECDQ
+216 LFNIPEPEYDQ
-227 KERELSD
+227 EEEGLSD
-234 ADDICIDD
+234 KDDICVGGDMPN
-242 DTQDDGVLKKDIDN
+242 DGLSQ
-256 TEDDDQF
+256 EDVTGIENDPRF
-263 EKTVDLSDFDIPSLV
+263 EKTIDLSDFDIQSLV

-284 TTEMSEPKISKETKS
+284 TTEMSEPKISKETKN

-330 KEYSEESSEEE
+330 KESSEEE
-341 YYSDKKSKRHDDIAN
+341 YYSDKKSKRHDDVAN

-406 TTSDFSVETRSILGV
+406 TTSDFSVVTRSILGI

-475 DPIRTSDIKVVAE
+475 DPIKTSDIKVVAE

-524 ITCKLPYVAVKSV
+524 STCKLPYVAVKSV

-600 EISQSI
+600 EISQNI

-643 VDVNDEGLSKAPDTT
+643 VDVNDEGLSKTPDTT

-703 PLTDGAI
+703 PLTDGTI

-822 GTFTIDM
+822 GTFIVNA

>member
-1 MKKKVID
+1 MNEKKVNE
-8 PTNNIKPPSPPGD
+8 PTNNIEPLSPPGD
-21 ESIVSGNPK
+21 ENVASGNPE
-30 LCNNNQ
+30 LNDSRQIELN
-36 TESNINPQSDEC
+36 TGSLSDEC
-48 NTEQIKDVPIAVDL
+48 NIEQTKDAAVTVDS
-62 PGSDEKNVKDFENDV
+62 PDSDEENARNSDID
-77 EKIAEANPA
+77 EEDKAT
-86 SSETDDNMPVDE
+86 ETDASISMNKSEEDE
-98 VEEEE
+98 I
-103 VDLSDLEE
+103 DLSDLEE
-111 EPFIEDTPSKEE
+111 ETLIEDIPSKEE
-123 KIDTSGNDIAV
+123 SNTSEDDTDV
-134 QTIDAAEVVNNK
+134 QTIDEAETGNNEN
-146 KAVDTVKNETINQDE
+146 AFVTVKNDSNVQEE
-161 VDLSDLEE
+161 ADLSDLEE
-169 ENAMEDNTSSEETSA
+169 EKTETVLKENSD
-184 NTGTMVEDKQ
+184 GDSMVENEQ
-194 LTPESEED
+194 LDDETEEESEDIID
-202 DEDITDNSEYEDDG
+202 DSEYQDDG
-216 LFDIPESECDQ
+216 LFDISEPEYDQ
-227 KERELSD
+227 EEEGLSD
-234 ADDICIDD
+234 KDDICVGDD
-242 DTQDDGVLKKDIDN
+242 MPNDGLSQ
-256 TEDDDQF
+256 EDVAGIENDPRF
-263 EKTVDLSDFDIPSLV
+263 EKTVDLSDFDIQSLV

-284 TTEMSEPKISKETKS
+284 TTEMSEPKTSKETKG

-318 DLDAEKGKEKPI
+318 DLDAEKSKEKPI
-330 KEYSEESSEEE
+330 KEPSKEEH
-341 YYSDKKSKRHDDIAN
+341 YSDKKSRKHDDIAG
-356 KKTENRKKKKLWTIL
+356 KRTRKKKASKKTFCCIL
-371 GGATAVVVAFL
+371 GGGVAAVVVFL
-382 ALLLYPAKITA
+382 TLLLYPAKITA
-393 TLTAENCYQYDSL
+393 TLTAENCYQYDTL

-421 AHKKANF
+421 AHKKASF
-428 KVEDGRLTQT
+428 KVEDGKLTQT

-444 SCDGKEADVDVTAVG
+444 GCDGKETYIDVTAVG

-509 ITSENVVLHSKTYGD
+509 ITSENVVLHSETYGD

-551 EFDAFTFTYADGTE
+551 EFDAFVFTYADGTE
-565 KVIKTTDT
+565 KIIKTTDT

-622 VDEAPNITS
+622 VDEVPDIES

-643 VDVNDEGLSKAPDTT
+643 VDINDEGLTKTPDTT

-703 PLTDGAI
+703 PLTDGTI

-822 GTFTIDM
+822 GTFIVNA

>member
-1 MKKKVID
+1 MNEKKVNE
-8 PTNNIKPPSPPGD
+8 PTNNIEPLSPPGD
-21 ESIVSGNPK
+21 ENVALGSPELNDSRQIELNTGS
-30 LCNNNQ
+30 L
-36 TESNINPQSDEC
+36 SDEC
-48 NTEQIKDVPIAVDL
+48 NIEQTKDAAVTVDS
-62 PGSDEKNVKDFENDV
+62 PDSDEENARNSDID
-77 EKIAEANPA
+77 EEDKAT
-86 SSETDDNMPVDE
+86 ETDASISMNKSEEDE
-98 VEEEE
+98 I
-103 VDLSDLEE
+103 DLSDLEE
-111 EPFIEDTPSKEE
+111 ETLIEDTPSKEE
-123 KIDTSGNDIAV
+123 INTSENDTDV
-134 QTIDAAEVVNNK
+134 QTIDETETDDNEKTFDTAKDRAADK
-146 KAVDTVKNETINQDE
+146 DE
-161 VDLSDLEE
+161 IDLSDLEE
-169 ENAMEDNTSSEETSA
+169 ENGMEDETSSEKTSA
-184 NTGTMVEDKQ
+184 NVDAMLEKEQQDSEADK
-194 LTPESEED
+194 
-202 DEDITDNSEYEDDG
+202 DITDNSEYEDDG

-227 KERELSD
+227 EEEGFSD
-234 ADDICIDD
+234 KDDICVGDD
-242 DTQDDGVLKKDIDN
+242 MPNDGLSQ
-256 TEDDDQF
+256 EDVTGIENDPRF
-263 EKTVDLSDFDIPSLV
+263 EKTVDLSDFDIQSLV

-330 KEYSEESSEEE
+330 KESSEEE
-341 YYSDKKSKRHDDIAN
+341 YYSDKKSRKHDDIAG
-356 KKTENRKKKKLWTIL
+356 KRTRKKKASKKTFCCIL
-371 GGATAVVVAFL
+371 GGGVAAVVVFL
-382 ALLLYPAKITA
+382 TLLLYPVKITA

-406 TTSDFSVETRSILGV
+406 TTSDFSVETRSILGI

-475 DPIRTSDIKVVAE
+475 DPIKTSDIKVVAE

-600 EISQSI
+600 EISQNI

-643 VDVNDEGLSKAPDTT
+643 VDIGDEGLTKVPDIT
-658 HKLAAGDNEYEF
+658 HRLSAGDNEYEF
-670 VYNGAAGS
+670 VYNGASGS

-691 VYKPDQTLYAGE
+691 VYKSNQTLYAGE
-703 PLTDGAI
+703 PLTDGTI

-722 NSRNV
+722 NSRDV
-727 EFTTNVSSLKEG
+727 EFTTNVSSLREG
-739 DNSVQFRYEGQVYTM
+739 ENDIQFRYEGQVYTM
-754 TVKAEHVYIINTT
+754 TVQAEHVYIINTT
-767 IAGDFKVGD
+767 IAGDFKAGDTVG
-776 MVGEADLTITYNTG
+776 VADLTITYNTG
-790 NSVIANTQAIEFTD
+790 NAVIVNTQAINFTD
-804 RVLESGE
+804 KALESGE

-822 GTFTIDM
+822 GMFIVNA

>member
-1 MKKKVID
+1 MNEKKNID
-8 PTNNIKPPSPPGD
+8 PTNNIEPPFPPGD
-21 ESIVSGNPK
+21 ESTISGNPK

-36 TESNINPQSDEC
+36 TESNINPQSNEC
-48 NTEQIKDVPIAVDL
+48 NIEQTKDVPIAVDL

-86 SSETDDNMPVDE
+86 SSETDDDMPVDE

-146 KAVDTVKNETINQDE
+146 KVVDTVKNETLNQDE

-184 NTGTMVEDKQ
+184 NVDAMLEKEQQDSEADK
-194 LTPESEED
+194 
-202 DEDITDNSEYEDDG
+202 DITDNSEYEDDG

-227 KERELSD
+227 EEEGFSD
-234 ADDICIDD
+234 KDDICVGDD
-242 DTQDDGVLKKDIDN
+242 MPNDGLSQ
-256 TEDDDQF
+256 EDVTGIENDPRF
-263 EKTVDLSDFDIPSLV
+263 EKTVDLSDFDIQSLV

-330 KEYSEESSEEE
+330 KESSEEE
-341 YYSDKKSKRHDDIAN
+341 YYSDKKSKRHDDVAN

-371 GGATAVVVAFL
+371 GGATAVVIAFL

-393 TLTAENCYQYDSL
+393 TLTAENCYQYDTL
-406 TTSDFSVETRSILGV
+406 TTSDFSVETRSILGA

-444 SCDGKEADVDVTAVG
+444 SCDGKEADIDVTAVG

-475 DPIRTSDIKVVAE
+475 DPIKTSDIKVVAE

-524 ITCKLPYVAVKSV
+524 ISCKLPYVAVKSV

-600 EISQSI
+600 EISQNI

-643 VDVNDEGLSKAPDTT
+643 VDVNDEGLSKTPDTT

-691 VYKPDQTLYAGE
+691 VYKPDQTLYADE
-703 PLTDGAI
+703 PLTDGTI

>member
-1 MKKKVID
+1 
-8 PTNNIKPPSPPGD
+8 
-21 ESIVSGNPK
+21 
-30 LCNNNQ
+30 
-36 TESNINPQSDEC
+36 
-48 NTEQIKDVPIAVDL
+48 
-62 PGSDEKNVKDFENDV
+62 
-77 EKIAEANPA
+77 
-86 SSETDDNMPVDE
+86 
-98 VEEEE
+98 
-103 VDLSDLEE
+103 
-111 EPFIEDTPSKEE
+111 
-123 KIDTSGNDIAV
+123 
-134 QTIDAAEVVNNK
+134 
-146 KAVDTVKNETINQDE
+146 
-161 VDLSDLEE
+161 
-169 ENAMEDNTSSEETSA
+169 MEDNTSSEETSA
-184 NTGTMVEDKQ
+184 NVDAMLEKEQQDSEADK
-194 LTPESEED
+194 
-202 DEDITDNSEYEDDG
+202 DITDNSEYEDDG
-216 LFDIPESECDQ
+216 LFNIPEPEYDQ
-227 KERELSD
+227 EEEGLSD
-234 ADDICIDD
+234 KDDICVGDD
-242 DTQDDGVLKKDIDN
+242 MPNDGLSQ
-256 TEDDDQF
+256 EDVTGIENDPRF
-263 EKTVDLSDFDIPSLV
+263 EKTIDLSDFDIQSLV

-284 TTEMSEPKISKETKS
+284 TTEMSEPKTSRETKG

-330 KEYSEESSEEE
+330 KESSEEE
-341 YYSDKKSKRHDDIAN
+341 YYSDKKSKRHDDVAN

-406 TTSDFSVETRSILGV
+406 TTSDFSVETRSILGI

-475 DPIRTSDIKVVAE
+475 DPIKTSDIKVVAE

-600 EISQSI
+600 EISQNI

-643 VDVNDEGLSKAPDTT
+643 VDVNDEGLSKTPDTT

-678 FNIRGNRYPATSI
+678 FNIRGNRYPATI

-703 PLTDGAI
+703 PLTDGTI

>member
-1 MKKKVID
+1 MDEKKVNET
-8 PTNNIKPPSPPGD
+8 TNNIEPSSLPGD
-21 ESIVSGNPK
+21 ESVASDNPK
-30 LCNNNQ
+30 LSDSNQ
-36 TESNINPQSDEC
+36 AESNIDPQSDEC
-48 NTEQIKDVPIAVDL
+48 NIEQTKDVPIAVDL

-86 SSETDDNMPVDE
+86 SSETDDDMPVDE

-111 EPFIEDTPSKEE
+111 ETLIEDTPSKEE
-123 KIDTSGNDIAV
+123 INTSENDTDV
-134 QTIDAAEVVNNK
+134 QTIDEMETDDNEKTFDTAKDKAADK
-146 KAVDTVKNETINQDE
+146 DE
-161 VDLSDLEE
+161 IDLSDLEE
-169 ENAMEDNTSSEETSA
+169 ENGMEDETSSEKTSA
-184 NTGTMVEDKQ
+184 NTGTMVNDKQ
-194 LTPESEED
+194 LTPESKED

-227 KERELSD
+227 KEEGFSD
-234 ADDICIDD
+234 KDDICVGDD
-242 DTQDDGVLKKDIDN
+242 MPNDGLSQEDVTG
-256 TEDDDQF
+256 TENDPRF
-263 EKTVDLSDFDIPSLV
+263 EKTVDLSDFDIQSLV

-284 TTEMSEPKISKETKS
+284 TTEMSELKISKETKS

-330 KEYSEESSEEE
+330 KESSEEE
-341 YYSDKKSKRHDDIAN
+341 YYSDKKSKRHDDVAN

-393 TLTAENCYQYDSL
+393 TLTAENCYQYDTL

-444 SCDGKEADVDVTAVG
+444 SCDGKEADIDVTAVG

-475 DPIRTSDIKVVAE
+475 DPIKTSDIKVVAE

-600 EISQSI
+600 EISQNI

-703 PLTDGAI
+703 PLTDGTI

>member
-1 MKKKVID
+1 MNEKKNID
-8 PTNNIKPPSPPGD
+8 PTNNIEPPFPPGD
-21 ESIVSGNPK
+21 ESTISGNPK

-36 TESNINPQSDEC
+36 TESNINPQSNEC
-48 NTEQIKDVPIAVDL
+48 NIEQTKDVPIAVDL

-86 SSETDDNMPVDE
+86 SSETDDDMPVDE

-111 EPFIEDTPSKEE
+111 ETLIEDTPSKEE
-123 KIDTSGNDIAV
+123 INTSENDTDV
-134 QTIDAAEVVNNK
+134 QTIDETETDDNEK
-146 KAVDTVKNETINQDE
+146 TFDTVKDRAADKDE
-161 VDLSDLEE
+161 IDLSDLEE
-169 ENAMEDNTSSEETSA
+169 ENGMEDETSSEKTSA
-184 NTGTMVEDKQ
+184 NVDAMLEKEQQDSEADK
-194 LTPESEED
+194 
-202 DEDITDNSEYEDDG
+202 DITDNSEYEDDG

-227 KERELSD
+227 EEEGFSD
-234 ADDICIDD
+234 KDDICVGDD
-242 DTQDDGVLKKDIDN
+242 MPNDGLSQ
-256 TEDDDQF
+256 EDVTGIENDPRF
-263 EKTVDLSDFDIPSLV
+263 EKTVDLSDFDIQSLV

-330 KEYSEESSEEE
+330 KESSEEE
-341 YYSDKKSKRHDDIAN
+341 YYSDKKSKRHDDVAN

-406 TTSDFSVETRSILGV
+406 TTSDFSVETRSILGI

-475 DPIRTSDIKVVAE
+475 DPIKTSDIKVVAE

-585 EGSMFYTFDYHGRTY
+585 EGSMYYTFDYHGRIY
-600 EISQSI
+600 EINQSI

-622 VDEAPNITS
+622 VDEVPNITS

-658 HKLAAGDNEYEF
+658 HRLAAGDNEYEF

-703 PLTDGAI
+703 PLTDGTI

-727 EFTTNVSSLKEG
+727 EFTTNVSSLREG

-767 IAGDFKVGD
+767 ISGDFKAGD

-790 NSVIANTQAIEFTD
+790 NSVIVNTQAIDFTD

-822 GTFTIDM
+822 GTFIVNA

>member
-1 MKKKVID
+1 MDEKKVNET
-8 PTNNIKPPSPPGD
+8 TNNIEPSSPPGD
-21 ESIVSGNPK
+21 ESVASDNPK
-30 LCNNNQ
+30 LSDSNQ
-36 TESNINPQSDEC
+36 AESNIDPQSDEC
-48 NTEQIKDVPIAVDL
+48 NIEQTKDAAVTVDS
-62 PGSDEKNVKDFENDV
+62 PDSDEENARNSDID
-77 EKIAEANPA
+77 EEDKAT
-86 SSETDDNMPVDE
+86 ETDDSISMNKSEEDE
-98 VEEEE
+98 I
-103 VDLSDLEE
+103 DLSDLEE
-111 EPFIEDTPSKEE
+111 ETLIKDTPSKEE
-123 KIDTSGNDIAV
+123 INTSENDTDV
-134 QTIDAAEVVNNK
+134 QTIDETGTDDNEKTFDTAKDRAADK
-146 KAVDTVKNETINQDE
+146 DE
-161 VDLSDLEE
+161 IDLSDLEE
-169 ENAMEDNTSSEETSA
+169 ENGMEDETSSEKTSA
-184 NTGTMVEDKQ
+184 NVDAMLEKEQQDSEADK
-194 LTPESEED
+194 
-202 DEDITDNSEYEDDG
+202 DITDNSEYEDDG
-216 LFDIPESECDQ
+216 LFDIPEPEYDQ
-227 KERELSD
+227 EEEGFSD
-234 ADDICIDD
+234 KDDICVGDD
-242 DTQDDGVLKKDIDN
+242 MPNDGLSQ
-256 TEDDDQF
+256 EDVTGIENDPRF
-263 EKTVDLSDFDIPSLV
+263 EKTVDLSDFDIQSLV

-330 KEYSEESSEEE
+330 KESSEEE
-341 YYSDKKSKRHDDIAN
+341 YYSDKKSKRHDDVAN

-406 TTSDFSVETRSILGV
+406 TTSDFSVETRSILGI

-475 DPIRTSDIKVVAE
+475 DPIKTSDIKVVAE

-600 EISQSI
+600 EISQNI

-643 VDVNDEGLSKAPDTT
+643 VDVNDEGLSKTPDTT

-703 PLTDGAI
+703 PLTDGTI

-811 NTFIYTFNGQQ
+811 NTFNYTFNGQQ

>member
-1 MKKKVID
+1 MDEKKVNET
-8 PTNNIKPPSPPGD
+8 TNNIEPSSPPGD
-21 ESIVSGNPK
+21 ESVASDNPK
-30 LCNNNQ
+30 LSDSNQ
-36 TESNINPQSDEC
+36 AESNIDPQSDEC
-48 NTEQIKDVPIAVDL
+48 NIEQTKDAAVTVDS
-62 PGSDEKNVKDFENDV
+62 PDSDEENARNSDID
-77 EKIAEANPA
+77 EEDKAT
-86 SSETDDNMPVDE
+86 ETDDSISMNKSEEDE
-98 VEEEE
+98 I
-103 VDLSDLEE
+103 DLSDLEE
-111 EPFIEDTPSKEE
+111 ETLIKDTPSKE
-123 KIDTSGNDIAV
+123 KINTSENDTDV
-134 QTIDAAEVVNNK
+134 QTIDETGTDDNEKTFDTAKDRAADK
-146 KAVDTVKNETINQDE
+146 DE
-161 VDLSDLEE
+161 IDLSDLEE
-169 ENAMEDNTSSEETSA
+169 ENGMEDETSSEKTSA
-184 NTGTMVEDKQ
+184 NVDATLEKEQQD
-194 LTPESEED
+194 SEA

-216 LFDIPESECDQ
+216 LFNIPEPEYDQ
-227 KERELSD
+227 EEEGLSD
-234 ADDICIDD
+234 KDDICVGDD
-242 DTQDDGVLKKDIDN
+242 MPNDGLSQEDV
-256 TEDDDQF
+256 TEIENDPRF
-263 EKTVDLSDFDIPSLV
+263 EKTVDLSDFDIQSLV

-284 TTEMSEPKISKETKS
+284 TTEMSEPKTSRETKG

-318 DLDAEKGKEKPI
+318 DLDAEKSKEKPI
-330 KEYSEESSEEE
+330 KESSKEEHYSG
-341 YYSDKKSKRHDDIAN
+341 KKSRKHDDITD
-356 KKTENRKKKKLWTIL
+356 KKTENRKKKKLWTIF
-371 GGATAVVVAFL
+371 GGAIAVIVAFL

-393 TLTAENCYQYDSL
+393 TLTAENCYQYDTL
-406 TTSDFSVETRSILGV
+406 TISDFSVETRSILGV

-509 ITSENVVLHSKTYGD
+509 ITSENVILHSETYGD
-524 ITCKLPYVAVKSV
+524 ITCKLPYVAVKSI

-600 EISQSI
+600 EISQNI

-703 PLTDGAI
+703 PLTDGTI

-822 GTFTIDM
+822 GTFIVNA

>member
-1 MKKKVID
+1 MNEKKNID
-8 PTNNIKPPSPPGD
+8 PTNNIEPPFPPGD
-21 ESIVSGNPK
+21 ESTISGNPK

-36 TESNINPQSDEC
+36 TESNINPQSNEC
-48 NTEQIKDVPIAVDL
+48 NIEQTKDVPIAVDL

-86 SSETDDNMPVDE
+86 SSETDDDMPVDE

-111 EPFIEDTPSKEE
+111 ETLIEDTPSKEE
-123 KIDTSGNDIAV
+123 INTSENDTDV
-134 QTIDAAEVVNNK
+134 QTIDETETDDNEKTFDTAKDRAADK
-146 KAVDTVKNETINQDE
+146 DE
-161 VDLSDLEE
+161 IDLSDLEE
-169 ENAMEDNTSSEETSA
+169 ENGMEDETSSEKTSA
-184 NTGTMVEDKQ
+184 NVDAMLEKEQQDSEADK
-194 LTPESEED
+194 
-202 DEDITDNSEYEDDG
+202 DITDNSEYEDDG
-216 LFDIPESECDQ
+216 LFDIPEPECDQ
-227 KERELSD
+227 EEEGFSD
-234 ADDICIDD
+234 KDDICVGDD
-242 DTQDDGVLKKDIDN
+242 MPNDGLSQ
-256 TEDDDQF
+256 EDVTGIENDPRF
-263 EKTVDLSDFDIPSLV
+263 EKTVDLSDFDIQSLV

-284 TTEMSEPKISKETKS
+284 TTEMSEPKTSKETKG

-318 DLDAEKGKEKPI
+318 DLDAEKSKEKPI
-330 KEYSEESSEEE
+330 KEPSKEEH
-341 YYSDKKSKRHDDIAN
+341 YSDKKSRKHDDIAG
-356 KKTENRKKKKLWTIL
+356 KRTRKKKASKKTFCCIL
-371 GGATAVVVAFL
+371 GGGVAAVVVFL
-382 ALLLYPAKITA
+382 TLLLYPVKITA
-393 TLTAENCYQYDSL
+393 TLTAENCYQYDTL
-406 TTSDFSVETRSILGV
+406 TTSDFSVETRSLLGLS
-421 AHKKANF
+421 HKKANF
-428 KVEDGRLTQT
+428 KVIDGRLTQT
-438 NNVVKI
+438 SNVVKI
-444 SCDGKEADVDVTAVG
+444 SCDSKTAEVNVTAVG

-475 DPIRTSDIKVVAE
+475 DPIKTSDIKVVAE

-600 EISQSI
+600 EISQNI

-622 VDEAPNITS
+622 VDEVPDIES

-643 VDVNDEGLSKAPDTT
+643 VDINDEGLTKTPDTT

-670 VYNGAAGS
+670 VYNGASGS

-691 VYKPDQTLYAGE
+691 VYKSNQTLYAGE
-703 PLTDGAI
+703 PLTDGTI

-722 NSRNV
+722 NSRDV
-727 EFTTNVSSLKEG
+727 EFTTNVSSLREG
-739 DNSVQFRYEGQVYTM
+739 ENDIQFRYEGQVYTM
-754 TVKAEHVYIINTT
+754 TVQAEHVYIINTT
-767 IAGDFKVGD
+767 IAGDFKAGDTVG
-776 MVGEADLTITYNTG
+776 VADLTITYNTG
-790 NSVIANTQAIEFTD
+790 NAVIVNTQAINFTD
-804 RVLESGE
+804 KALESGE

-822 GTFTIDM
+822 GMFIVNA

>member
-1 MKKKVID
+1 MDEKKVNET
-8 PTNNIKPPSPPGD
+8 TNNIEPSSPPGD
-21 ESIVSGNPK
+21 ESVASDNPK
-30 LCNNNQ
+30 LSDSNQ
-36 TESNINPQSDEC
+36 AESNIDPQSNEC
-48 NTEQIKDVPIAVDL
+48 NIEQTKDAAVTVDS
-62 PGSDEKNVKDFENDV
+62 PDSDEENARNSDID
-77 EKIAEANPA
+77 EEDKAT
-86 SSETDDNMPVDE
+86 ETDDSISMNKSEEDE
-98 VEEEE
+98 I
-103 VDLSDLEE
+103 DLSDLEE
-111 EPFIEDTPSKEE
+111 ETLIKDTPSKEE
-123 KIDTSGNDIAV
+123 INTSENDIDV
-134 QTIDAAEVVNNK
+134 QTIDETGADDNEKTFDTAKDRAADK
-146 KAVDTVKNETINQDE
+146 DE
-161 VDLSDLEE
+161 IDLSDLEE
-169 ENAMEDNTSSEETSA
+169 ENGMEDETSSEKTSA
-184 NTGTMVEDKQ
+184 NVDATLEKEQQD
-194 LTPESEED
+194 SEA

-216 LFDIPESECDQ
+216 LFNIPEPEYDQ
-227 KERELSD
+227 EEEGLSD
-234 ADDICIDD
+234 KDDICVGDD
-242 DTQDDGVLKKDIDN
+242 MPNDGLSQ
-256 TEDDDQF
+256 EDVTGIENDPRF
-263 EKTVDLSDFDIPSLV
+263 EKTVDLSDFDIQSLV

-284 TTEMSEPKISKETKS
+284 TTEMSEPKTSRETKG

-318 DLDAEKGKEKPI
+318 DLDAEKSKEKPI
-330 KEYSEESSEEE
+330 KEPSKEEHYSG
-341 YYSDKKSKRHDDIAN
+341 KKSRKHDDITD
-356 KKTENRKKKKLWTIL
+356 KKTENRKKKKLWTIF
-371 GGATAVVVAFL
+371 GGAIAVIVAFL

-393 TLTAENCYQYDSL
+393 TLTAENCYQYDTL

-459 LKKLDAKYSKE
+459 LKKLDAKYSKK

-475 DPIRTSDIKVVAE
+475 DPIKTSDIKVVAE

-524 ITCKLPYVAVKSV
+524 ISCKLPYVAVKSV

-600 EISQSI
+600 EISQNI

-643 VDVNDEGLSKAPDTT
+643 VDVNDEGLSKTPDTT

-691 VYKPDQTLYAGE
+691 VYKPDQTLYADE
-703 PLTDGAI
+703 PLTDGTI

>member
-1 MKKKVID
+1 MNEKKVNE
-8 PTNNIKPPSPPGD
+8 PTNNIEPLSPPGD
-21 ESIVSGNPK
+21 ENVASGNPE
-30 LCNNNQ
+30 LNDSRQIELN
-36 TESNINPQSDEC
+36 TGSLSDEC
-48 NTEQIKDVPIAVDL
+48 NIEQTKDAAVTVDS
-62 PGSDEKNVKDFENDV
+62 PDSDEENARNSDID
-77 EKIAEANPA
+77 EEDKAT
-86 SSETDDNMPVDE
+86 ETDASISMNKSEEDE
-98 VEEEE
+98 I
-103 VDLSDLEE
+103 DLSDLEE
-111 EPFIEDTPSKEE
+111 ETLIEDIPSKEE
-123 KIDTSGNDIAV
+123 SNTSEDDTDV
-134 QTIDAAEVVNNK
+134 QTIDEAETGNNEN
-146 KAVDTVKNETINQDE
+146 AFVTVKNDSNVQEE
-161 VDLSDLEE
+161 ADLSDLEE
-169 ENAMEDNTSSEETSA
+169 EKTETVLKENSD
-184 NTGTMVEDKQ
+184 GDSMVENEQ
-194 LTPESEED
+194 LDDETEEESEDIID
-202 DEDITDNSEYEDDG
+202 DSEYQDDG
-216 LFDIPESECDQ
+216 LFDISEPEYDQ
-227 KERELSD
+227 EEEGLSD
-234 ADDICIDD
+234 KDDICVGDD
-242 DTQDDGVLKKDIDN
+242 MPNDGLSQ
-256 TEDDDQF
+256 EDVAGIENDPRF
-263 EKTVDLSDFDIPSLV
+263 EKTVDLSDFDIQSLV

-284 TTEMSEPKISKETKS
+284 TTEMSEPKTSKETKG

-318 DLDAEKGKEKPI
+318 DLDAEKSKEKPI
-330 KEYSEESSEEE
+330 KEPSKEEH
-341 YYSDKKSKRHDDIAN
+341 YSDKKSRKHDDIAG
-356 KKTENRKKKKLWTIL
+356 KRTRKKKASKKTFCCIL
-371 GGATAVVVAFL
+371 GGGVAAVVVFL
-382 ALLLYPAKITA
+382 TLLLYPAKITA
-393 TLTAENCYQYDSL
+393 TLTAENCYQYDTL

-421 AHKKANF
+421 AHKKASF
-428 KVEDGRLTQT
+428 KVEDGKLTQT

-444 SCDGKEADVDVTAVG
+444 GCDGKETYIDVTAVG

-509 ITSENVVLHSKTYGD
+509 ITSENVVLHSETYGD

-551 EFDAFTFTYADGTE
+551 EFDAFVFTYADGTE
-565 KVIKTTDT
+565 KIIKTTDT

-622 VDEAPNITS
+622 VDEVPDIES

-643 VDVNDEGLSKAPDTT
+643 VDINDEGLTKTPDTT

-670 VYNGAAGS
+670 VYNGASGS

-691 VYKPDQTLYAGE
+691 VYKSNQTLYAGE
-703 PLTDGAI
+703 PLTDGTI

-722 NSRNV
+722 NSRDV

-739 DNSVQFRYEGQVYTM
+739 ENDIQFRYEGQVYTM
-754 TVKAEHVYIINTT
+754 TVQAEHVYIINTT
-767 IAGDFKVGD
+767 ISGDFKAGD

-822 GTFTIDM
+822 GTFIVNA

>member
-1 MKKKVID
+1 MDEKKVNET
-8 PTNNIKPPSPPGD
+8 TNNIEPSSPPGD
-21 ESIVSGNPK
+21 ESVASDNPK
-30 LCNNNQ
+30 LSDSNQ
-36 TESNINPQSDEC
+36 AESNIDPQSNEC
-48 NTEQIKDVPIAVDL
+48 NIEQTKDVPIAVDL

-86 SSETDDNMPVDE
+86 SSETDDDMPVDE

-146 KAVDTVKNETINQDE
+146 KVVDTVKNETLNQDE

-184 NTGTMVEDKQ
+184 NVDAMLEKEQQDSEADK
-194 LTPESEED
+194 
-202 DEDITDNSEYEDDG
+202 DITDNSEYEDDG

-227 KERELSD
+227 EEEGFSD
-234 ADDICIDD
+234 KDDICVGDD
-242 DTQDDGVLKKDIDN
+242 MPNDGLSQ
-256 TEDDDQF
+256 EDVTGIENDPRF
-263 EKTVDLSDFDIPSLV
+263 EKTVDLSDFDIQSLV

-284 TTEMSEPKISKETKS
+284 TTEMSELKISKETKS

-330 KEYSEESSEEE
+330 KESSEEE
-341 YYSDKKSKRHDDIAN
+341 YYSDKKSKRHDDVEN

-406 TTSDFSVETRSILGV
+406 TTSDFSVETRSILGI

-475 DPIRTSDIKVVAE
+475 DPIKTSDIKVVAE

-573 KLGESFGKIPAA
+573 KLGEIFGKIPAA

-600 EISQSI
+600 EISQNI

-643 VDVNDEGLSKAPDTT
+643 VDVNDEGLSKTPDTT

-703 PLTDGAI
+703 PLTDGTI

-722 NSRNV
+722 NSRDV
-727 EFTTNVSSLKEG
+727 EFTTNVSSLREG
-739 DNSVQFRYEGQVYTM
+739 ENDIQFRYEGQVYTM
-754 TVKAEHVYIINTT
+754 TVQAEHVYIINTT
-767 IAGDFKVGD
+767 IAGDFKAGDTVG
-776 MVGEADLTITYNTG
+776 VADLTITYNTG
-790 NSVIANTQAIEFTD
+790 NAVIVNTQAINFTD
-804 RVLESGE
+804 KALESGE

-822 GTFTIDM
+822 GMFIVNA

>member
-1 MKKKVID
+1 MNEKKVNE
-8 PTNNIKPPSPPGD
+8 PTNNIEPLSPPGD
-21 ESIVSGNPK
+21 ENVALGSPELNDSRQIELNTGS
-30 LCNNNQ
+30 L
-36 TESNINPQSDEC
+36 SDEC
-48 NTEQIKDVPIAVDL
+48 NIEQTKDAAVTVDS
-62 PGSDEKNVKDFENDV
+62 PDSDEENARNSDID
-77 EKIAEANPA
+77 EEDKAT
-86 SSETDDNMPVDE
+86 ETDASISMNKSEEDE
-98 VEEEE
+98 I
-103 VDLSDLEE
+103 DLSDLEE
-111 EPFIEDTPSKEE
+111 ETLIEDTPSKEE
-123 KIDTSGNDIAV
+123 INTSENDTDV
-134 QTIDAAEVVNNK
+134 QTIDEAETGNNEN
-146 KAVDTVKNETINQDE
+146 AFVTVKNDSNVQEE
-161 VDLSDLEE
+161 ADLSDLEE
-169 ENAMEDNTSSEETSA
+169 KKTETVLKENSDGDS
-184 NTGTMVEDKQ
+184 MVENEQ
-194 LTPESEED
+194 LDDETEEESEDIID
-202 DEDITDNSEYEDDG
+202 DSEYQDDG
-216 LFDIPESECDQ
+216 LFDISEPEYDQ
-227 KERELSD
+227 KEEGLSD
-234 ADDICIDD
+234 KDDICVGDD
-242 DTQDDGVLKKDIDN
+242 MPNDGLSQ
-256 TEDDDQF
+256 EDVTGIENDPRF
-263 EKTVDLSDFDIPSLV
+263 EKTVDLSDFDIQSLV

-284 TTEMSEPKISKETKS
+284 TTEMSEPKTSKETKG

-318 DLDAEKGKEKPI
+318 DLDAEKSKEKPI
-330 KEYSEESSEEE
+330 KEPSKEEH
-341 YYSDKKSKRHDDIAN
+341 YSDKKSRKHDDIAC
-356 KKTENRKKKKLWTIL
+356 KRTRKKKARKKTFCCIL
-371 GGATAVVVAFL
+371 GGGVAAVVVFL
-382 ALLLYPAKITA
+382 TLLLYPVKITA
-393 TLTAENCYQYDSL
+393 TLTAENCYQYDTL
-406 TTSDFSVETRSILGV
+406 TTSDFSVETRSILGI

-475 DPIRTSDIKVVAE
+475 DPIKTSDIKVVAE

-622 VDEAPNITS
+622 VDEVPDIES

-643 VDVNDEGLSKAPDTT
+643 VDINDEGLTKTPDTT

-670 VYNGAAGS
+670 VYNGASGS

-691 VYKPDQTLYAGE
+691 VYKSNQTLYAGE
-703 PLTDGAI
+703 PLTDGTI

-722 NSRNV
+722 NSRDV

-739 DNSVQFRYEGQVYTM
+739 ENDIQFRYEGQVYTM
-754 TVKAEHVYIINTT
+754 TVQAEHVYIINTT
-767 IAGDFKVGD
+767 IAGDFKAGDTVG
-776 MVGEADLTITYNTG
+776 VADLTITYNTG
-790 NSVIANTQAIEFTD
+790 NSVIVNTQAIDFTD

-822 GTFTIDM
+822 GTFIVNA